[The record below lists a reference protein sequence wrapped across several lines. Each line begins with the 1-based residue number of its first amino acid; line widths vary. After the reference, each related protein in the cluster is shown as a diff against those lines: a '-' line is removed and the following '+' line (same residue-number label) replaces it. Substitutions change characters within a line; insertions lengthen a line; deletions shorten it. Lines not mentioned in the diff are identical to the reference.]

1 MSVLSHLSD
10 TSSKLVLSATEK
22 SSIATSI
29 SKLRTRL
36 TDYFGAEVI
45 EQVQFGS
52 STRGTILPRKADSKS
67 DIDYMIV
74 FDNTNDY
81 RPQTYIDRLKRFAQ
95 NKYYSSEIAQSHP
108 TVVLSLNHIKFDLV
122 PAYRDWWSLRIPA
135 SNSVF
140 TSENWITTDPNDF
153 NSELSQVNQN
163 NYNLIKPTIRLVKY
177 WNAKNGYI
185 YDSFLL
191 EKDLIATSYW
201 SCYNLKEYFYSAME
215 SLSTRNLASY
225 KADKVDRAKKIVSD
239 TKDYESSNMPT
250 SAELEIKKIIPELY
264 SL

>member
-10 TSSKLVLSATEK
+10 TSSKLVLTATEK
-22 SSIATSI
+22 ASIAISI
-29 SKLRTRL
+29 STLQNRL
-36 TDYFGAEVI
+36 IDFFGADI
-45 EQVQFGS
+45 KEQVRFGS
-52 STRGTILPRKADSKS
+52 STRGTILPRKADPKS

-74 FDNTNDY
+74 FDNANDY
-81 RPQTYIDRLKRFAQ
+81 KPQTFIDRLKRFAQ
-95 NKYYSSEIAQSHP
+95 NKYYSSEISQSHP

-122 PAYRDWWSLRIPA
+122 PAYRDLWSLRIPA
-135 SNSVF
+135 TNSVF

-177 WNAKNGYI
+177 WNAQNGYI

-191 EKDLIATSYW
+191 EKDLIAISYW
-201 SCYNLKEYFYSAME
+201 SCFNLKEYFYSAIE
-215 SLSTRNLASY
+215 SLSTWNLATY

-239 TKDYESSNMPT
+239 TKDYESRKLPVN
-250 SAELEIKKIIPELY
+250 AEMEIKKIIPEFY
-264 SL
+264 